1 MIFFICIMLVMS
13 SGLMMLYT
21 IGEPMS
27 HQHEEDIRITRWVR
41 KDSIKPFV
49 VFTPQRKGFL
59 MWDAYHYIDFC
70 QDFKYAYEREADYDE
85 YDNVLQELIDYLP
98 ELDKISIKRGGV
110 L

>member
-1 MIFFICIMLVMS
+1 MSKKEIIKVDRRHRILVDRER
-13 SGLMMLYT
+13 G
-21 IGEPMS
+21 
-27 HQHEEDIRITRWVR
+27 

-49 VFTPQRKGFL
+49 VFIPQRKGFL

-70 QDFKYAYEREADYDE
+70 QDFKYAYEREADYNE

>member
-1 MIFFICIMLVMS
+1 MSKKEIIKVNKTHRILVDRER
-13 SGLMMLYT
+13 G
-21 IGEPMS
+21 
-27 HQHEEDIRITRWVR
+27 

-49 VFTPQRKGFL
+49 VFIPQRKGFL

-70 QDFKYAYEREADYDE
+70 QDFKYAYECEADYDE
-85 YDNVLQELIDYLP
+85 YDDVLQELIDYLP